1 MRTTLRSNL
10 GAEFENEGSRAA
22 AAEAA
27 VFLRVPPRLRRR
39 RLVAAKQSPG
49 VLRTPRSAASA
60 PIVRTRLHDGVTLS
74 PPLHATAAAASE
86 RLPLSLRPSAS
97 VAQSKSL
104 RL

>member
-49 VLRTPRSAASA
+49 VLRTTRSAASA
-60 PIVRTRLHDGVTLS
+60 PIVRTRLHDGVT
-74 PPLHATAAAASE
+74 PAACDCRCRRVRAPAAVAASE
-86 RLPLSLRPSAS
+86 RVGCA
-97 VAQSKSL
+97 V
-104 RL
+104 

>member
-49 VLRTPRSAASA
+49 VLRTPRSAAS
-60 PIVRTRLHDGVTLS
+60 IVRTRLHDGVT
-74 PPLHATAAAASE
+74 PAACDCRCRRVRAPAAVAASE
-86 RLPLSLRPSAS
+86 RVGCA
-97 VAQSKSL
+97 V
-104 RL
+104 